1 MPEGATRFRAYTR
14 PVYDRDVIRSFDD
27 TATERIYFGEDDRT
41 ARRLP
46 KELWPLIR
54 RKLDALHAAK
64 SALDLKVPP
73 GNRLERLRGDQE
85 GRFSV
90 RVNER
95 YRITLRFEGGN
106 AWEVRCEDYH

>member
-1 MPEGATRFRAYTR
+1 MPEERRRFLSYTVS
-14 PVYDRDVIRSFDD
+14 VYDRRVIRTFDD
-27 TATERIYFGEDDRT
+27 ASTEQVYLGEDDRT

-46 KELWPLIR
+46 KALWSLIR
-54 RKLDALHAAK
+54 RKLDAVHAAT
-64 SALDLKVPP
+64 SALDLMVPP

-85 GRFSV
+85 GRYSV

-95 YRITLRFEGGN
+95 YRITFRFEGGN

>member
-1 MPEGATRFRAYTR
+1 M
-14 PVYDRDVIRSFDD
+14 YDRLVIRTFDD
-27 TATERIYFGEDDRT
+27 PATERVYFGEDDRT

-54 RKLDALHAAK
+54 RKLDAVHAAT
-64 SALDLKVPP
+64 STVDLRVPP

-85 GRFSV
+85 GRYSV
-90 RVNER
+90 RVNEK
-95 YRITLRFEGGN
+95 YRITFRFEGGN